1 MSYLCQKCKKKTKK
15 NNGGHR
21 PPINF
26 IGYFHLV
33 EMMSS
38 FLCISESDFAL
49 ALALCFLSAW
59 EYCTQDLMEVKKTC
73 FTTRSNRR
81 LGSALDMLRG
91 RNGVMGNVIIALCF
105 DVREV

>member
-1 MSYLCQKCKKKTKK
+1 
-15 NNGGHR
+15 
-21 PPINF
+21 
-26 IGYFHLV
+26 
-33 EMMSS
+33 
-38 FLCISESDFAL
+38 
-49 ALALCFLSAW
+49 
-59 EYCTQDLMEVKKTC
+59 MEVKKTC